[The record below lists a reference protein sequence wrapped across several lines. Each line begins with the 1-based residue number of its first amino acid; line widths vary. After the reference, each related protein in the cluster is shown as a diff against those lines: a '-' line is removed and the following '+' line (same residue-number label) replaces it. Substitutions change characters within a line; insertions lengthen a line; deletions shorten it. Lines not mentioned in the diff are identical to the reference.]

1 MITNYQI
8 LIEYLGHSF
17 VGWQKQKNGTS
28 IQEVLE
34 KVLYK
39 TLKSKVTIIGSGR
52 TDSGVNAFQQSAN
65 FYTKKKITN
74 TYSILQT
81 LNFYLKKYNI
91 SILTIKRRNQKFH
104 ARFSAKKRLYEYII
118 LNRLAKP
125 VIDNNRSWHI
135 KKKLDFKKMKKAIK
149 YFFGTH
155 DFTAFRASSCSAKS
169 PIRTIDFVNIKREK
183 EKIIINFKS
192 RSFLQKQ
199 VRSMVGC
206 LKYVGEKKWKP
217 EKIKKVLL
225 SKKRN
230 QCAPPAPANGLFL
243 KRVFY

>member
-34 KVLYK
+34 KVLHK

>member
-8 LIEYLGHSF
+8 IIEYLGHNF

-28 IQEVLE
+28 VQEVVE
-34 KVLYK
+34 KALYK
-39 TLKSKVTIIGSGR
+39 TLKFKVKIIGSGR

-65 FYTKKKITN
+65 FYLKKKITDN
-74 TYSILQT
+74 YSILQS
-81 LNFYLKKYNI
+81 LNFYLKRYNI
-91 SILTIKRRNQKFH
+91 SILKIKQRSQKFH
-104 ARFSAKKRLYEYII
+104 ARFSAKKRVYEYVI

-125 VIDNNRSWHI
+125 VIDKNRSWHV
-135 KKKLDFKKMKKAIK
+135 KKKLDLKKMKKAIK

-155 DFTAFRASSCSAKS
+155 DFTTFRSSSCSAKS

-192 RSFLQKQ
+192 QSFLQKQ

-206 LKYVGEKKWKP
+206 LKYVGENKWRP
-217 EKIKKVLL
+217 EKIKKIILL
-225 SKKRN
+225 KKRSE
-230 QCAPPAPANGLFL
+230 CAPPAPPSGLFL
-243 KRVFY
+243 KKVFY